1 MKLNSQNNTSPA
13 FAAMSWLALVGG
25 VVVYIIGLWRS
36 DMQLNE
42 KGYYFAV
49 ILLALFSSVS
59 LQKTVRDRIENIP
72 TSHIYYISCI
82 ASFVIAVILL
92 AVGLWNAT
100 LIPSEKGFY
109 AIAFFLSLFSAIS
122 VQKNVRDS
130 QTTME
135 DHVLTKKT
143 DVYETEEN

>member
-13 FAAMSWLALVGG
+13 FAAMSWLALVAG

-100 LIPSEKGFY
+100 LLPSEKGFY
-109 AIAFFLSLFSAIS
+109 AIAFFLSLFGAIS

>member
-100 LIPSEKGFY
+100 LLPSEKGFY
-109 AIAFFLSLFSAIS
+109 AIAFFLSLFGAIS

-135 DHVLTKKT
+135 DHILTKKT

>member
-100 LIPSEKGFY
+100 LLPSEKGFY
-109 AIAFFLSLFSAIS
+109 AIAFFLSLFGAIS